1 MQYVLIAGS
10 LDLYE
15 IQQKLT
21 YLTDGIYCV
30 QLIYHLTLCQNERIT
45 GQYLSGSAAANE
57 KVTEQNAYEIF
68 SLFLSGKLVT
78 VLIYKCNTIE
88 ELKGFQSM

>member
-1 MQYVLIAGS
+1 MQLVLIVGS
-10 LDLYE
+10 LDLDE
-15 IQQKLT
+15 IQQKPT

-30 QLIYHLTLCQNERIT
+30 QFIYHLILSQHEGIT
-45 GQYLSGSAAANE
+45 GLYLSGSAGANE
-57 KVTEQNAYEIF
+57 KVTERNAYEIF

-78 VLIYKCNTIE
+78 VLIYKCNIIK